1 MSTSLNTSV
10 GRRAIVVGSNG
21 QDGSLVTDILAKRG
35 YEVFGITRDNC
46 DIHKQDDV
54 LAKVREHDPDQI
66 YYLAAH
72 HESAEGTAHYQ
83 ESDRIRSSFGTN
95 TLAVLNFL
103 EAIRL
108 GNPSCRLFFAASSHI
123 FGAPSSHNQSE
134 ETAISPICSYGI
146 SKAAGYHLCRYYRE
160 KHGLFAATGILYNHA
175 CSSREKAFVI
185 PKVVNAAV
193 AAKKG
198 RSTGPLVLGDLS
210 AVVDWGYPPDYSEA
224 MVRILGLNEPS
235 DFIIATGEL
244 HSVLELVQIAF
255 EALELD
261 WRDHVTERSSVIS
274 KARVTLCGDSTRL
287 RRATGW
293 RPTLTFQEMIRLLVK
308 EAYEHA

>member
-1 MSTSLNTSV
+1 MSINLKTSV

-54 LAKVREHDPDQI
+54 LAKVREHTPDQI
-66 YYLAAH
+66 YYLAAY
-72 HESAEGTAHYQ
+72 HESAEGSACYQ
-83 ESDRIRSSFGTN
+83 EGDRIRLSFGTN
-95 TLAVLNFL
+95 ALAVLNFL

-108 GNPSCRLFFAASSHI
+108 GNPNGRFFFAASSHI
-123 FGAPSSHNQSE
+123 FGDVASGLQNE

-146 SKAAGYHLCRYYRE
+146 SKAAGYYLCRYYRE

-175 CSSREKAFVI
+175 CSNREKAFVI
-185 PKVVNAAV
+185 PKIVHAAV

-198 RSTGPLVLGDLS
+198 RPAGPLVLGDLS
-210 AVVDWGYPPDYSEA
+210 AVVDWGYPPDYADA
-224 MVRILGLNEPS
+224 MVRILGLDEPS

-244 HSVLELVQIAF
+244 HSVLEVVQIAF

-261 WRDHVTERSSVIS
+261 WRDHVTERSGVIS
-274 KARVTLCGDSTRL
+274 KPRATLCGDSTRL

-293 RPTLTFQEMIRLLVK
+293 GPTVTFQEMIRLLVK
-308 EAYEHA
+308 EAYEQA